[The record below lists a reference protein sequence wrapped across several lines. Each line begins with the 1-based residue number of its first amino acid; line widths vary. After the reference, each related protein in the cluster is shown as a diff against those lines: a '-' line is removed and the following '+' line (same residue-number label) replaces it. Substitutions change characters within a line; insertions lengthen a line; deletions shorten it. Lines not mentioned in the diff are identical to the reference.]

1 VKTLTTIQ
9 NKGLRKVLG
18 AYKATPIPVLE
29 AEAGIPS
36 VRDFLDKALLR
47 SKILRG
53 THETVLKGNAKIK
66 SRLQP
71 KRGRRLRP
79 PLPPSAEKESWAKR
93 SLNGVLDSPTLQKR
107 MLTWWEGRQQ
117 GRWRHYQRG
126 LEGRNTSPAQK
137 GDLVG
142 GRWDL
147 HKGLKKPE
155 SSAAVQLRTDK
166 IGFNYFLF
174 IRKVPGIL
182 SPSCPCGAARQT
194 GKHVLLFC
202 PDYHTGRSQML
213 LEAGSEDYS
222 TILSS
227 PIGIR
232 AAARWLTRSGALHQ
246 FMLAKEMLA
255 RTDREEGLRPN

>member
-1 VKTLTTIQ
+1 MDNQIQALHCVAGSMWGAVLPVSRLVYAAVVRPAMTFAAPIWHSPKNTPGAVGKHVKTLTTIQ
-9 NKGLRKVLG
+9 N
-18 AYKATPIPVLE
+18 VLE
-29 AEAGIPS
+29 VETGIPL

-53 THETVLKGNAKIK
+53 THETVLKGNAMIK

-155 SSAAVQLRTDK
+155 SSAAVQLRFPAALLPLTT
-166 IGFNYFLF
+166 YL
-174 IRKVPGIL
+174 
-182 SPSCPCGAARQT
+182 PSRGMCT
-194 GKHVLLFC
+194 C
-202 PDYHTGRSQML
+202 PDYSI
-213 LEAGSEDYS
+213 AGGVS
-222 TILSS
+222 
-227 PIGIR
+227 
-232 AAARWLTRSGALHQ
+232 
-246 FMLAKEMLA
+246 
-255 RTDREEGLRPN
+255 